1 MSENSPPDGSNRPQS
16 LLSEAVEQA
25 ADAATM
31 WVADVARF
39 ARSQAD
45 LLASGDYG
53 LNDLATAQVGLLRLW
68 VRNSLN
74 AAGVLSDN
82 LALLSYGSEGAAPP
96 PRRFAVAVAVPDG
109 VDLELTPSD
118 LEGQLLRYRIP
129 SSKIRLA
136 PVAVAAQPAAEVT
149 VEVTVDCVGAPNDI
163 YAGELSSADGAVTVP
178 IRVAI
183 DELGRPV
190 QA

>member
-1 MSENSPPDGSNRPQS
+1 MSENGPPAGSDRPQS

-39 ARSQAD
+39 ASSQAD

-68 VRNSLN
+68 VKNSLN

-82 LALLSYGSEGAAPP
+82 LALLSYGTEGAAPP
-96 PRRFAVAVAVPDG
+96 PRHFAVAVPDG
-109 VDLELTPSD
+109 VALELTPSD

-129 SSKIRLA
+129 SSKIQLA

-163 YAGELSSADGAVTVP
+163 YAGELCSADGAVTVP

-183 DELGRPV
+183 DELRRPV

>member
-1 MSENSPPDGSNRPQS
+1 MSTTGPPADEERPQS

-25 ADAATM
+25 ADAAAK
-31 WVADVARF
+31 WVGDVARF
-39 ARSQAD
+39 AGGQAD

-53 LNDLATAQVGLLRLW
+53 LNDLASAQVGLLRIW
-68 VRNSLN
+68 VENSIN
-74 AAGVLSDN
+74 VAGVLSDN
-82 LALLSYGSEGAAPP
+82 LALLSYGSVGSAP
-96 PRRFAVAVAVPDG
+96 PRRFAVAVGVPAG
-109 VDLELTPSD
+109 VALELTASD

-129 SSKIRLA
+129 SSRIQLA

-149 VEVTVDCVGAPNDI
+149 VEVTVDGAGAPNDI
-163 YAGELSSADGAVTVP
+163 YAGVLSSADGAVTVP

-190 QA
+190 EA

>member
-1 MSENSPPDGSNRPQS
+1 MSTTGPPAHEERPQS

-25 ADAATM
+25 ADAAAK
-31 WVADVARF
+31 WAGDVARF
-39 ARSQAD
+39 ARGQAD

-53 LNDLATAQVGLLRLW
+53 MNDLATAQVGLLRIW
-68 VRNSLN
+68 VENSIN

-82 LALLSYGSEGAAPP
+82 LALLSYGSASSAP
-96 PRRFAVAVAVPDG
+96 PRRFAVAVGVPAG
-109 VDLELTPSD
+109 VALELTASD
-118 LEGQLLRYRIP
+118 LEGQLLKYRIP
-129 SSKIRLA
+129 SSRVQLA

-163 YAGELSSADGAVTVP
+163 YAGELCSADGAVTVP

>member
-1 MSENSPPDGSNRPQS
+1 MSENGPPAGSDRPQS

-31 WVADVARF
+31 WVADVARL

-53 LNDLATAQVGLLRLW
+53 LNDLATAQVSLLRIW
-68 VRNSLN
+68 VRNSIN
-74 AAGVLSDN
+74 AAGVLTDN
-82 LALLSYGSEGAAPP
+82 LALLSYGSGGAAPP
-96 PRRFAVAVAVPDG
+96 RRVAVAVAVPAG
-109 VDLELTPSD
+109 ADLELTPSD

-129 SSKIRLA
+129 SSRIQLA
-136 PVAVAAQPAAEVT
+136 PVAVAVQAAAEVT
-149 VEVTVDCVGAPNDI
+149 VEVLVDCGGAPSDI
-163 YAGELSSADGAVTVP
+163 YAGVLSSADGAVSVAF
-178 IRVAI
+178 RVAI

>member
-1 MSENSPPDGSNRPQS
+1 MSTTGPPADEERPQS

-25 ADAATM
+25 ADAAAK
-31 WVADVARF
+31 WVGDLARF
-39 ARSQAD
+39 ARGQAD

-68 VRNSLN
+68 VTNSIR

-82 LALLSYGSEGAAPP
+82 LALLSYGTAGAAPP
-96 PRRFAVAVAVPDG
+96 PRRFAIAVAVPDG
-109 VDLELTPSD
+109 VDLELTSSD

-129 SSKIRLA
+129 SSKIQLA
-136 PVAVAAQPAAEVT
+136 PVAVAAQPATEVT
-149 VEVTVDCVGAPNDI
+149 VEVTVDCAGAPNDI

-190 QA
+190 EA